1 VDDRD
6 RDVSPGEYAAG
17 ADAGDRDVDDRVEM
31 SPPKEYPSSAD
42 TGEQDVD
49 ENGLQEHVDSTGDE
63 DHDSDVIS
71 PEERDPNSE
80 VLEAPEAADAASGA
94 GERDG
99 QAAGGSDGLEEAHA
113 DPNVVEKMED
123 QDRAEA
129 QPDSEIGV
137 EAGATVS
144 EEFTEQSE
152 HSDDDTLLIP
162 EVPVDIV
169 PDGLIDNGQHVRSAW
184 HESDAD
190 RAEAPVR

>member
-1 VDDRD
+1 
-6 RDVSPGEYAAG
+6 
-17 ADAGDRDVDDRVEM
+17 M
-31 SPPKEYPSSAD
+31 SPPNEYTSSAD
-42 TGEQDVD
+42 TGDQDVD
-49 ENGLQEHVDSTGDE
+49 ENVLQEHVNGTGDE
-63 DHDSDVIS
+63 DHDSDAIS
-71 PEERDPNSE
+71 PDERDPNSE

-94 GERDG
+94 GGSDG

-113 DPNVVEKMED
+113 DPYLVEKMED
-123 QDRAEA
+123 QASAPSA
-129 QPDSEIGV
+129 QSDSEIGV
-137 EAGATVS
+137 EAGGATVS

-152 HSDDDTLLIP
+152 HSDDDTLVIP